1 MSVVAHISK
10 NTITKK
16 EVINKDVVEA
26 VKEVAIELLKAWDP
40 TASDFIVLRDFY
52 SISYPAPLSRELLEK
67 VRKYSPKRVENRVE
81 IALPVYEI
89 VHSAQWSVE
98 GIDVGDAVVIFPY
111 IDEATTEEILRGVIQ
126 SFTSPKEEGD
136 LE

>member
-16 EVINKDVVEA
+16 EVVNKDVVEA

-89 VHSAQWSVE
+89 VHSAQWS
-98 GIDVGDAVVIFPY
+98 GNSLNIGDAVVVFPY
-111 IDEATTEEILRGVIQ
+111 VDEATTEEVLRGIMEGFAAQ
-126 SFTSPKEEGD
+126 EEEE